1 MIFKDILE
9 SLLVEE
15 SRIEFLKNQSVGQKK
30 LTEKE
35 FDALLQNDPTQN
47 KKYLQVL
54 IKWVLQYKKP
64 VTRDIDKRRNEIN
77 YRLFYN

>member
-35 FDALLQNDPTQN
+35 FDSLLQNIY
-47 KKYLQVL
+47 KY
-54 IKWVLQYKKP
+54 
-64 VTRDIDKRRNEIN
+64 
-77 YRLFYN
+77 

>member
-47 KKYLQVL
+47 KKYLQL
-54 IKWVLQYKKP
+54 LNIKYLMKASHYPHYQ
-64 VTRDIDKRRNEIN
+64 N
-77 YRLFYN
+77 

>member
-35 FDALLQNDPTQN
+35 FDSLLQNDPTQN

-64 VTRDIDKRRNEIN
+64 VTRDIDKRRSKI
-77 YRLFYN
+77 L